1 VKRALVTGAGSEAC
15 TARLRADGFVVVE
28 APEGGIDV
36 LVACAG
42 ERFEGS
48 IEETPDDVFRG
59 LLAANLTAP
68 FRVARACFGRMRE
81 QGGGS
86 MIFVA
91 SDAGIRARHELAA
104 FSVSMAGLVAVAE
117 LFAAEGAEHGIRSN
131 AVCPGEGVDV
141 TPAVAWLASDA
152 SAHVNGATLRIDGGA
167 GAAMRVVTRT
177 P

>member
-1 VKRALVTGAGSEAC
+1 
-15 TARLRADGFVVVE
+15 LRADGYDVIDV
-28 APEGGIDV
+28 PEGRIDV
-36 LVACAG
+36 LVAVAG

-48 IEETPDDVFRG
+48 IEETPDDVFGG

-68 FRVARACFGRMRE
+68 FRVARACFGPMRE

-91 SDAGIRARHELAA
+91 SDEGIRARHERAA
-104 FSVSMAGLVAVAE
+104 FSVTMAGLVAVAE

-141 TPAVAWLASDA
+141 AAAVAWLASDE
-152 SAHVNGATLRIDGGA
+152 SAHVNGATLRIDDGA
-167 GAAMRVVTRT
+167 GAAMRVVTRA
-177 P
+177 